1 MIKTSK
7 KLKNN
12 SVCTKSIDL
21 KTINKTSLL
30 TVNQIAKTINQPQE
44 KFLNDYWKIKRV
56 NKIL

>member
-12 SVCTKSIDL
+12 SVCTKYIDL
-21 KTINKTSLL
+21 KTTNKTILL
-30 TVNQIAKTINQPQE
+30 TVNQIVKTTNQPQE

-56 NKIL
+56 NKI